1 MGRIVLEERTDNSA
15 YSFNHI
21 SNSQTPYPT
30 SKQYVIF
37 SHFQDIW

>member
-1 MGRIVLEERTDNSA
+1 MGRIVLEERTDNSP
-15 YSFNHI
+15 YSFTEVSYYQSH
-21 SNSQTPYPT
+21 YPT